1 MKIPSEPTFTQF
13 FTNLIK
19 RFLPNSQ
26 AVALALILLFGFLA
40 IYFLGGILMPVL
52 VAIVIAYLLEG
63 LIHKAEKF
71 KIPRILAV
79 FLVFFSFMAGL
90 VFLLFVL
97 MPMLYEQTLQLIQHT
112 PAMIKAVQK
121 EVMRLPE
128 MYPQLISEDKLK
140 TIVFS
145 AQQEILKYTQE
156 LLSFSAASVISL
168 VTAMVYLVLVP
179 MLVFFF
185 IKDKQNLI
193 AWGAQFLPKDRHLS
207 LRVWQEV
214 DMQIGNYVRGK
225 FVEIV
230 LLWVV
235 SYVTFSLMGLNYAM
249 LLAVFMGL
257 QAIIPYVGA
266 TLVTF
271 PVIGVAYFQW
281 GVSADE
287 FMYMVIA
294 YAVIQIIDGAALVPL
309 LFSEAVNLHPIAII
323 VAILF
328 FGGLWGFWGVFFAIP
343 LATLVK
349 AVVTAWPKN
358 NENSQNPELISD
370 LSSGGKISIPDAIHK
385 NQIQ

>member
-1 MKIPSEPTFTQF
+1 MQSESTFSQI
-13 FTNLIK
+13 FTNLVK

-26 AVALALILLFGFLA
+26 AVALALILLFGFL
-40 IYFLGGILMPVL
+40 IVFYLGNILMPVL

-63 LIHKAEKF
+63 LIAKVELL
-71 KIPRILAV
+71 KIPRIIAV
-79 FLVFFSFMAGL
+79 FLVFFTFMAGL
-90 VFLLFVL
+90 AFLLFVL
-97 MPMLYEQTLQLIQHT
+97 MPMLYEQTLQLVQHT
-112 PAMIKAVQK
+112 PAMIKAMQK
-121 EVMRLPE
+121 EIMRLPE

-156 LLSFSAASVISL
+156 LLSFSAASVISM

-185 IKDKQNLI
+185 IKDKQDI
-193 AWGAQFLPKDRHLS
+193 IFWATQFLPKDRHLS
-207 LRVWQEV
+207 MRVWQEV

-230 LLWVV
+230 ILWVV
-235 SYVTFSLMGLNYAM
+235 SYVTFSLLGLNYAM

-281 GVSADE
+281 GVNADE
-287 FMYMVIA
+287 FLYIVIA
-294 YAVIQIIDGAALVPL
+294 YTIIQIIDGVALVPL

-358 NENSQNPELISD
+358 NEISQDTELISD
-370 LSSGGKISIPDAIHK
+370 LSKSGNVSISEVLHK